1 MKWILSLVLV
11 TIVVS
16 RSSRVQA
23 EITSSYDSGNNQ
35 NTTWSKVIL
44 IGDSITQGAFFADG
58 GCWGTMLANNLQ
70 RISDVIARGF
80 SGYTTRSVRAIL
92 PDILTKD
99 DYEKAA
105 CFVILLGSNDC
116 YDNYIPKEQYKDNLN
131 WIINYIRS
139 QGVSTDKIILMTP
152 PVYHHQDAAK
162 AQGYPPNMAER
173 HPEGF
178 ANISRKVAE
187 ELQVEVLDLYSITK
201 NHPDSRS
208 LLYDGLHPNKAGAK
222 VIFDSL
228 WPLVYN
234 RIVAFHGSFTQ
245 KFPPYYEIEKSLN
258 KDWKN

>member
-1 MKWILSLVLV
+1 MA
-11 TIVVS
+11 
-16 RSSRVQA
+16 Q
-23 EITSSYDSGNNQ
+23 
-35 NTTWSKVIL
+35 TTWSKVIL
-44 IGDSITQGAFFADG
+44 IGDSITQTTWSKVILIGDSITQFAFFAEQ
-58 GCWGTMLANNLQ
+58 GCWGTMLANKLQ
-70 RISDVIARGF
+70 RVSDVIDRGF
-80 SGYTTRSVRAIL
+80 SGYTTRAIRAIL

-116 YDNYIPKEQYKDNLN
+116 VDNTTFIHVPQEQYKDNLN

-152 PVYHHQDAAK
+152 PVYHNDDFAK
-162 AQGYPPNMAER
+162 AEGYPPNMPVR
-173 HPEGF
+173 HPEGY
-178 ANISRKVAE
+178 AEISKKVAE
-187 ELQVEVLDLYSITK
+187 ENQVESLDLYSITK

-228 WPLVYN
+228 WPLVHK
-234 RIVAFHGSFTQ
+234 RIVAFHGTFTQ
-245 KFPPYYEIEKSLN
+245 KFPPFYEMEKSLN